1 MEGIMG
7 NGFGGDVWG
16 TSRCELAEEL
26 SGGWGGE
33 VLGLFRPSGG
43 GDKHLRGLPVS
54 RGGV

>member
-26 SGGWGGE
+26 SGGWGEE